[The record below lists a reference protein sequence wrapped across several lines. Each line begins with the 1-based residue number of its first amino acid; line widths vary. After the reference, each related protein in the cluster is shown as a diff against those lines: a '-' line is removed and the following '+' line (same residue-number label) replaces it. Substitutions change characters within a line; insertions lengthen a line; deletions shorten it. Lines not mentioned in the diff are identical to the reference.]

1 MSTRTVS
8 PLRHRMIEDMSL
20 RNLAPRTQEYYIR
33 SCKKLAAFL
42 RRSPDTASAED
53 IRLFQLH
60 LAEQGVSI
68 CTRNRTMTGVAFLF
82 RVTLRHPEIADQIEY
97 IAEPQKIPVVL
108 SPEEVRRLLDA
119 APSFKCR
126 LLLSLAYGCGLRASE
141 VVSLKVSDI
150 DSAQMVIRIEQA
162 KGRKDRYVMLSPELL
177 DMLRQW
183 WKAARPQGW
192 LFPGRPAVNPLTTR
206 QPLPSGRQG
215 CRDQEGCNA
224 AQPASF
230 FCDPPAREQARYPD
244 DSGSSRPQAT
254 GYDRPLHA
262 RGHRPDLQGREP
274 TRSAGQEG
282 QEGRAAEV
290 ARGVRAPPSSGS
302 CGYLPQPRCRLA

>member
-1 MSTRTVS
+1 MSTKTVS

-42 RRSPDTASAED
+42 RRSPDTATAED

-68 CTRNRTMTGVAFLF
+68 CSRNRTMTGVAFLF

-126 LLLSLAYGCGLRASE
+126 LLLSLAYGCGLRACE

-206 QPLPSGRQG
+206 QLNRLFHL
-215 CRDQEGCNA
+215 A
-224 AQPASF
+224 AK
-230 FCDPPAREQARYPD
+230 
-244 DSGSSRPQAT
+244 
-254 GYDRPLHA
+254 
-262 RGHRPDLQGREP
+262 
-274 TRSAGQEG
+274 
-282 QEGRAAEV
+282 AAETKKGATLHSLRHSFATHLLESKLDIRMIQALLGHKRLDTTAHYTRV
-290 ARGVRAPPSSGS
+290 ATDLISKVVSPLDQLVKKDKKDEPPK
-302 CGYLPQPRCRLA
+302 

>member
-1 MSTRTVS
+1 MSTKTVS
-8 PLRHRMIEDMSL
+8 PLRNRMIEDMSL
-20 RNLAPRTQEYYIR
+20 RNFAPRTQEHYIR

-42 RRSPDTASAED
+42 RRSPDTATAED

-68 CTRNRTMTGVAFLF
+68 CSRNRTMTGVAFLF

-126 LLLSLAYGCGLRASE
+126 LLLSLAYGCGLRACE

-206 QPLPSGRQG
+206 QLNRL
-215 CRDQEGCNA
+215 
-224 AQPASF
+224 F
-230 FCDPPAREQARYPD
+230 H
-244 DSGSSRPQAT
+244 
-254 GYDRPLHA
+254 L
-262 RGHRPDLQGREP
+262 
-274 TRSAGQEG
+274 
-282 QEGRAAEV
+282 AAEAAEIRKGATLHSLRHSFATHLLESKLDIRMIQALLGHKRLDTTAHYTRV
-290 ARGVRAPPSSGS
+290 ATDLISKVVSPLDQLVKKDKKDEPPK
-302 CGYLPQPRCRLA
+302 

>member
-1 MSTRTVS
+1 
-8 PLRHRMIEDMSL
+8 MSL

-42 RRSPDTASAED
+42 RRSPDTATAED

-126 LLLSLAYGCGLRASE
+126 LLLSLAYGCGLRACE

-206 QPLPSGRQG
+206 QLNRLFHL
-215 CRDQEGCNA
+215 A
-224 AQPASF
+224 AK
-230 FCDPPAREQARYPD
+230 
-244 DSGSSRPQAT
+244 
-254 GYDRPLHA
+254 
-262 RGHRPDLQGREP
+262 
-274 TRSAGQEG
+274 
-282 QEGRAAEV
+282 AAETKKGATLHSLRHSFATHLLESKLDIRMIQALLGHKRLDTTAHYTRV
-290 ARGVRAPPSSGS
+290 ATDLISKVVSPLDQLVKKGKKDEPPK
-302 CGYLPQPRCRLA
+302 

>member
-1 MSTRTVS
+1 MSTKTVS

-20 RNLAPRTQEYYIR
+20 RNLAPRTQEHYIR

-42 RRSPDTASAED
+42 RRSPDTATAED

-141 VVSLKVSDI
+141 VVLLKVSDI

-206 QPLPSGRQG
+206 QLNRLFHL
-215 CRDQEGCNA
+215 A
-224 AQPASF
+224 AK
-230 FCDPPAREQARYPD
+230 
-244 DSGSSRPQAT
+244 
-254 GYDRPLHA
+254 
-262 RGHRPDLQGREP
+262 
-274 TRSAGQEG
+274 
-282 QEGRAAEV
+282 AAETKKGATLHSLRHSFATHLLESKLDIRMIQALLGHKRLDTTAHYTRV
-290 ARGVRAPPSSGS
+290 ATDLISKVVSPLDQLVKKDKKDEPPK
-302 CGYLPQPRCRLA
+302 

>member
-1 MSTRTVS
+1 MSTKTVS

-42 RRSPDTASAED
+42 RRSPDTATAED

-126 LLLSLAYGCGLRASE
+126 LLLSLAYGCGLRAWE

-183 WKAARPQGW
+183 WKAAQPQGW

-206 QPLPSGRQG
+206 QLNRLFHLAAKAAETKKGATLHSLRHSFATHLLESKLDIRMIQALLGHKRLDTTAHYTRVATDLISKVVSPL
-215 CRDQEGCNA
+215 DQLVKKGKKD
-224 AQPASF
+224 
-230 FCDPPAREQARYPD
+230 DPPK
-244 DSGSSRPQAT
+244 
-254 GYDRPLHA
+254 
-262 RGHRPDLQGREP
+262 
-274 TRSAGQEG
+274 
-282 QEGRAAEV
+282 
-290 ARGVRAPPSSGS
+290 
-302 CGYLPQPRCRLA
+302 

>member
-1 MSTRTVS
+1 MSTKTVS

-20 RNLAPRTQEYYIR
+20 RNLAPRTQEHYIR

-42 RRSPDTASAED
+42 RRSPDTATAED

-68 CTRNRTMTGVAFLF
+68 CSRNRTMTGVAFLF

-206 QPLPSGRQG
+206 QLNRLFHL
-215 CRDQEGCNA
+215 A
-224 AQPASF
+224 AK
-230 FCDPPAREQARYPD
+230 
-244 DSGSSRPQAT
+244 
-254 GYDRPLHA
+254 
-262 RGHRPDLQGREP
+262 
-274 TRSAGQEG
+274 
-282 QEGRAAEV
+282 AAETKKGATLHSLRHSFATHLLESKLDIRMIQALLGHKRLDTTAHYTRV
-290 ARGVRAPPSSGS
+290 ATNLISKVVSPLDQLVKKDKKDEPPK
-302 CGYLPQPRCRLA
+302 

>member
-1 MSTRTVS
+1 MSVTTVS
-8 PLRHRMIEDMSL
+8 PLRQRMIEDMSL

-42 RRSPDTASAED
+42 RRSPDTATAED

-183 WKAARPQGW
+183 WKAAQPQGW

-206 QPLPSGRQG
+206 QLNRLFHLAAKAAETKKGATLHSLRHSFATHLLESKLDIRMIQALLGHKRLDTTAHYTRVATDLISKVVSPL
-215 CRDQEGCNA
+215 DQLVKKGKKD
-224 AQPASF
+224 
-230 FCDPPAREQARYPD
+230 DPPK
-244 DSGSSRPQAT
+244 
-254 GYDRPLHA
+254 
-262 RGHRPDLQGREP
+262 
-274 TRSAGQEG
+274 
-282 QEGRAAEV
+282 
-290 ARGVRAPPSSGS
+290 
-302 CGYLPQPRCRLA
+302 

>member
-42 RRSPDTASAED
+42 RRSPDTATAED

-206 QPLPSGRQG
+206 QLNRLFHL
-215 CRDQEGCNA
+215 A
-224 AQPASF
+224 AK
-230 FCDPPAREQARYPD
+230 
-244 DSGSSRPQAT
+244 
-254 GYDRPLHA
+254 
-262 RGHRPDLQGREP
+262 
-274 TRSAGQEG
+274 
-282 QEGRAAEV
+282 AAETKKGATLHSLRHSFATHLLESKLDIRMIQALLGHKRLDTTAHYTRV
-290 ARGVRAPPSSGS
+290 ATDLISKVVSPLDQLVKKGKKDEPPK
-302 CGYLPQPRCRLA
+302 

>member
-1 MSTRTVS
+1 MSTKTVS

-20 RNLAPRTQEYYIR
+20 RNLAPRTQEHYIR

-42 RRSPDTASAED
+42 RRSPDTATAED

-68 CTRNRTMTGVAFLF
+68 CSRNRTMTGVAFLF

-126 LLLSLAYGCGLRASE
+126 LLLSLAYGCGLRACE

-206 QPLPSGRQG
+206 QLNRLFHL
-215 CRDQEGCNA
+215 A
-224 AQPASF
+224 AK
-230 FCDPPAREQARYPD
+230 
-244 DSGSSRPQAT
+244 
-254 GYDRPLHA
+254 
-262 RGHRPDLQGREP
+262 
-274 TRSAGQEG
+274 
-282 QEGRAAEV
+282 AAETKKGATLHSLRHSFATHLLESKLDIRMIQALLGHKRLDTTAHYTRV
-290 ARGVRAPPSSGS
+290 ATNLISKVVSPLDQLVKKDKKDEPPK
-302 CGYLPQPRCRLA
+302 

>member
-119 APSFKCR
+119 ASSFKCR

-150 DSAQMVIRIEQA
+150 DSAQMVIRIDQA

-206 QPLPSGRQG
+206 QLNRLFHL
-215 CRDQEGCNA
+215 A
-224 AQPASF
+224 AK
-230 FCDPPAREQARYPD
+230 
-244 DSGSSRPQAT
+244 
-254 GYDRPLHA
+254 
-262 RGHRPDLQGREP
+262 
-274 TRSAGQEG
+274 
-282 QEGRAAEV
+282 AAETKKGATLHSLRHSFATHLLESKLDIRMIQALLGHKRLDTTAHYTRV
-290 ARGVRAPPSSGS
+290 ATDLISKVVSPLDQLVKKGKKDEPPK
-302 CGYLPQPRCRLA
+302 

>member
-1 MSTRTVS
+1 MSVTPVS
-8 PLRHRMIEDMSL
+8 PLRQRMIEDMSL

-42 RRSPDTASAED
+42 RRSPDTATAED

-183 WKAARPQGW
+183 WKAAQPQGW

-206 QPLPSGRQG
+206 QLNRLFQLAAKAAETKKGATLHSLRHSFATHLLESKLDIRMIQALLGHKRLDTTAHYTRVATDLISKVVSPL
-215 CRDQEGCNA
+215 DQLVKKGKKD
-224 AQPASF
+224 
-230 FCDPPAREQARYPD
+230 DPPK
-244 DSGSSRPQAT
+244 
-254 GYDRPLHA
+254 
-262 RGHRPDLQGREP
+262 
-274 TRSAGQEG
+274 
-282 QEGRAAEV
+282 
-290 ARGVRAPPSSGS
+290 
-302 CGYLPQPRCRLA
+302 

>member
-1 MSTRTVS
+1 MSVTPVS
-8 PLRHRMIEDMSL
+8 PLRQRMIEDMSL

-42 RRSPDTASAED
+42 RRSPDTATAED

-183 WKAARPQGW
+183 WKAAQPQGW

-206 QPLPSGRQG
+206 QLNRLFHLAAKAAETKKGATLHSLRHSFATHLLESKLDIRMIQALLGHKRLDTTAHYTRVATDLISKVVSPL
-215 CRDQEGCNA
+215 DQLVKKGKKD
-224 AQPASF
+224 
-230 FCDPPAREQARYPD
+230 DPPK
-244 DSGSSRPQAT
+244 
-254 GYDRPLHA
+254 
-262 RGHRPDLQGREP
+262 
-274 TRSAGQEG
+274 
-282 QEGRAAEV
+282 
-290 ARGVRAPPSSGS
+290 
-302 CGYLPQPRCRLA
+302 